1 MKKVL
6 SAVVLV
12 NSIGAFL
19 VILFTLFG
27 PGRLEGSLL
36 WIFIKLSVSVLVIA
50 IGILTFIKT
59 MNEIRSD
66 YTKLVILLGGL
77 SLVAIGSASA
87 VWTLNLAQIT
97 SDFEGYI
104 LMLSMGLILQ
114 GIITTWYLFTDVF
127 KPVVDNRL

>member
-6 SAVVLV
+6 FAVVLV

-50 IGILTFIKT
+50 IGILTFINT

-77 SLVAIGSASA
+77 SLVAIGSAST
-87 VWTLNLAQIT
+87 VWTLHLAQIT

-104 LMLSMGLILQ
+104 LMLSVGLILQ

-127 KPVVDNRL
+127 KPIVENRL